1 MKSYYMDVN
10 IQIVA
15 RFSNVNR
22 EYRINVRVIDNSY
35 NEETISELLFHILN
49 AENHT
54 LPILEEEV

>member
-1 MKSYYMDVN
+1 MDVN